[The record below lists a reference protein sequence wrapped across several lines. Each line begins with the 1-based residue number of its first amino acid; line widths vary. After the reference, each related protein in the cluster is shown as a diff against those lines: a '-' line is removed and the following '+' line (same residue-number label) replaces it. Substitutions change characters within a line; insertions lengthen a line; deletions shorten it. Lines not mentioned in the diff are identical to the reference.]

1 VPVAVYCCVVP
12 ATMDA
17 NGGVTAMDRS
27 VGLVTLS
34 EAVPVMLPE
43 IAVMVT
49 GPPTATPV
57 AKPAVLIVAVAV
69 AEELQITL
77 PVRFWVELSV

>member
-1 VPVAVYCCVVP
+1 MPVAVYCSVVP
-12 ATMDA
+12 ATMDE
-17 NGGVTAMDRS
+17 GDGVTAMDRS

-49 GPPTATPV
+49 GPPTATPDANPV
-57 AKPAVLIVAVAV
+57 PEAMFPI
-69 AEELQITL
+69 AEFEEVHVTL
-77 PVRFWVELSV
+77 VVMI